1 MRFVLYLHILGAAVW
16 VGGLLVLGGL
26 VPAVRKATDDRRVLQ
41 AIARR
46 FGVISWTALGM
57 QVLTGTWM
65 IVDRP
70 WTGALTVKIGL
81 VLLSAILAAWHTVSA
96 GSQSPATR
104 GVIQAVIMILA
115 LAIVWLA
122 TGL

>member
-26 VPAVRKATDDRRVLQ
+26 VPAVRKATDDREVIR

-46 FGVISWTALGM
+46 FGVISWTALGI
-57 QVLTGTWM
+57 QVGTGTWM

-70 WTGALTVKIGL
+70 WTGVLAVKIGL

-96 GSQSPATR
+96 GSQTPATR
-104 GVIQAVIMILA
+104 GAIQGVIMILA